1 VVANQV
7 VFLSGGERGQG
18 RGASRGGAAP
28 DEFGAPPPGMDEA
41 SSPKAAEDDIP
52 F

>member
-18 RGASRGGAAP
+18 RGAPRGGGAP
-28 DEFGAPPPGMDEA
+28 DELGGPPPAMEESGA
-41 SSPKAAEDDIP
+41 KPAEDDIP